1 MIFQGTLL
9 FTMDEVMIH
18 LVVGVLF
25 AWIKS
30 TIEALISSHNGCKKE
45 KENMGRPAMDLSSH
59 VF

>member
-1 MIFQGTLL
+1 
-9 FTMDEVMIH
+9 MDEVMIH